1 MPPGGILQSSIE
13 NLLSH
18 SSEKIR
24 RGTLLCFRKFRVSK
38 NIRDKRGEEYQD
50 FPSIF
55 LSHSSEKFR
64 RGTLLSFRKFRV
76 SKNIRDVRGGGVSR
90 FSVKNFF
97 VSQYR
102 NISFLEE
109 PFYVS
114 ESFGYRKILCLR
126 GE

>member
-76 SKNIRDVRGGGVSR
+76 SKNFMPTGGIIR
-90 FSVKNFF
+90 FSIKNLL
-97 VSQYR
+97 SHR
-102 NISFLEE
+102 TEN
-109 PFYVS
+109 
-114 ESFGYRKILCLR
+114 LR
-126 GE
+126 GEPFCAVFQKNSGNEKVYG